1 MSRVQLL
8 VDAGNSRVKWAL
20 FQGDALGAVE
30 STEHDEGA
38 LLSGWKTLPMPASV
52 IISNVG
58 GDKLSRTLDNIC
70 RDLWGCEPRFAAVTK
85 QMKGLTVAYDQPE
98 KLGVDR
104 WLAMLAVWRSRH
116 CPALVIDCGTA
127 TTLDAVSAEGRHLG
141 GLIVPGLRT
150 MWSALMSQTRI
161 PPVPFKFVDNELGKD
176 TGACIA
182 AGALQGLAGLV
193 ERMNR
198 RLVAQHDV
206 NFRVILTGSDAE
218 TVGQQL
224 DIDYE
229 IQPNLVLRGL
239 SALED

>member
-1 MSRVQLL
+1 VSRAQLL
-8 VDAGNSRVKWAL
+8 VDAGNSRIKWAL
-20 FQGDALGAVE
+20 FQDGELGLVKT
-30 STEHDEGA
+30 SEHDEAA
-38 LLSGWKTLPMPASV
+38 LLSGWKMLAAPASV

-58 GDKLSRTLDNIC
+58 GDNLSRTLDNVC
-70 RDLWGCEPRFAAVTK
+70 RRLWTCEPTFAVVTK
-85 QMKGLTVAYDQPE
+85 QVKGLTVAYDQPE
-98 KLGVDR
+98 KLGIDR
-104 WLAMLAVWRSRH
+104 WLAMLAVWRADR

-161 PPVPFKFVDNELGKD
+161 PPVPFELVDDELGKD
-176 TGACIA
+176 TAACIA
-182 AGALQGLAGLV
+182 AGASQSLAGLV

-198 RLVAQHDV
+198 RLAAQQGV
-206 NFRVILTGSDAE
+206 NYRVILTGSDAE
-218 TVGQQL
+218 TVSRQL

-239 SALED
+239 SVLED